1 MTLVACRYFWLGP
14 LGPVYQY
21 QYVYCSRTQI
31 VIRVMGE
38 AHAEIYPEAWDGGP
52 AKGRGGKDELFKD
65 EFQCSPEVGRML
77 SYG

>member
-38 AHAEIYPEAWDGGP
+38 AHAEIYPRSMGWWTCEGE
-52 AKGRGGKDELFKD
+52 GGKDELFKG

>member
-1 MTLVACRYFWLGP
+1 
-14 LGPVYQY
+14 
-21 QYVYCSRTQI
+21 
-31 VIRVMGE
+31 MGE

-52 AKGRGGKDELFKD
+52 AKGRGGKDELFKG

>member
-1 MTLVACRYFWLGP
+1 MTLVACRYFCLGP

-31 VIRVMGE
+31 VIRVLGE

-52 AKGRGGKDELFKD
+52 AKGRGGGARMN
-65 EFQCSPEVGRML
+65 CSKVSFNVVLKWDGC
-77 SYG
+77 

>member
-52 AKGRGGKDELFKD
+52 AKGRGARMN
-65 EFQCSPEVGRML
+65 CSKVNFNVVLKWDGC
-77 SYG
+77 